1 MYRYK
6 LSSPVF
12 NCSHI
17 LVKNHITRRYNT
29 VRNFSTMTEN
39 LVSTLT
45 NILGIEIEENFWRT
59 KKHLIRND
67 MYIQSDHFKS
77 VPKITVNFYNHYN
90 PAHSYLTKDLI
101 YASLLRVRFAA
112 VKIIDF
118 SALFCLDQLFFNQNF
133 CIFFTNYSFHNG
145 LNVYLIIFF

>member
-1 MYRYK
+1 MRDDNNCDKTNWSYPCFYVNMYRYK

-29 VRNFSTMTEN
+29 VRNFSTMTKN

-59 KKHLIRND
+59 KKHIIPND
-67 MYIQSDHFKS
+67 IYIQGLPSLNVAILPSCRGPQIKENS
-77 VPKITVNFYNHYN
+77 V
-90 PAHSYLTKDLI
+90 
-101 YASLLRVRFAA
+101 
-112 VKIIDF
+112 
-118 SALFCLDQLFFNQNF
+118 
-133 CIFFTNYSFHNG
+133 IFFCKLAN
-145 LNVYLIIFF
+145 FFCKFFCNILEYF